1 MTMTEPRIKDPRL
14 AKLAVALNQTTIKIL
29 RSRGSARTQRIEELS
44 DIVLEI
50 LALVDEKSIAEALEG
65 P

>member
-1 MTMTEPRIKDPRL
+1 MTEPRRIKDPRL
-14 AKLAVALNQTTIKIL
+14 ARLAVALNQTTIKIL

-44 DIVLEI
+44 DIVPEI
-50 LALVDEKSIAEALEG
+50 LDLVDEKSIAEALEG

>member
-1 MTMTEPRIKDPRL
+1 MTEPRRIKDIRI

-44 DIVLEI
+44 DIVLEL